1 MGRIIL
7 GDSQQNRA
15 SRTLPTAGYEQ
26 RRSIMEGGDKWTP
39 NDLVTIA
46 KYAAGAGDYLAPFMA
61 KDKGNTFL
69 NGVTDQIAG
78 GSNPDVSRMVSGM
91 ALSDF
96 GQGPE
101 DINSMV
107 SGLALSDF
115 EQAPVTGIKPPMPL
129 IPPAQ
134 PNTDMPPLGVPMVPY
149 NQNNTGTWNPN
160 MAAPQ
165 PQMMAGGPA
174 MAQAP
179 QPPPPAFPPVMAV
192 PGGAGGTPAPQPA
205 MPSSAPQQSGGG
217 GGGDDPWR
225 VIRLPVPQ
233 PTRPNVPNVRPDAG
247 VQRQVADMRAS
258 QQQTPGTNL
267 GEQAQRYIGD
277 SQQPQRQ
284 QQEPRQEQ
292 RQPERM
298 IISDNPSMPELQA
311 ARERAMY
318 GSPQDRQDYYEAVM
332 RSDMSDVPPQS
343 FAELV
348 SGSHR
353 TRARQQ
359 MLEGLGAPSY
369 KMQQDQAAAALANR
383 DYNFKQQVEG
393 RKASNADRQQVVREG
408 RFVAD
413 MKQRDFGNWLD
424 AAKNDREAITSGLS
438 ALKMQ
443 LELPYVTEEKKADI
457 RLKMGNLEKALSQAM
472 QARASAEA
480 SPYRVVTKPG
490 NVNVG
495 LSTSKE
501 SDLFWERYDIAAK
514 EAEGLNDA
522 ARMIAEGP
530 GDWFKT
536 IGQIPAFDKVMAGAL
551 NKTDS
556 VARAKRVVES
566 RLATLAAK
574 LENARKTQP
583 QMYRSIDTSNLINQE
598 SFEQLQRELKI
609 KLTPKQ
615 MEVLGLKAGQTSG
628 DAPSGSGM

>member
-15 SRTLPTAGYEQ
+15 SRALPTVGYEQ
-26 RRSIMEGGDKWTP
+26 RKAVMEGGDKWTP
-39 NDLVTIA
+39 NDYVTIA
-46 KYAAGAGDYLAPFMA
+46 KYAAGAGDYIAPFMA

-78 GSNPDVSRMVSGM
+78 GSNPDLSRMTNGM
-91 ALSDF
+91 SPSDF
-96 GQGPE
+96 GQSPE
-101 DINSMV
+101 DINPMV
-107 SGLALSDF
+107 SGLVLSDF
-115 EQAPVTGIKPPMPL
+115 ELAPVTGIKPPMPL

-160 MAAPQ
+160 MAVPP

-174 MAQAP
+174 MEQAP

-217 GGGDDPWR
+217 SGGDDPWR

-284 QQEPRQEQ
+284 QQAPRQEQ

-369 KMQQDQAAAALANR
+369 KMQQDQAAAALAER
-383 DYNFKQQVEG
+383 DYNFKVRVED
-393 RKASNADRQQVVREG
+393 RKATNADRQQVVREG

-413 MKQRDFGNWLD
+413 MKQRDFGNWLA
-424 AAKNDREAITSGLS
+424 AAKDNREAITSALDV
-438 ALKMQ
+438 LKME
-443 LELPYVTEEKKADI
+443 LELPFVTADRAASI
-457 RLKMGNLEKALSQAM
+457 RIKIANAEKALSQSM
-472 QARASAEA
+472 QAKAAAEA

-501 SDLFWERYDIAAK
+501 SDVFWKRYDIAA
-514 EAEGLNDA
+514 EQAQELNDA
-522 ARMIAEGP
+522 ARMIEQGP
-530 GDWFKT
+530 DNWQNT
-536 IGQIPAFDKVMAGAL
+536 ISQIPAFDKVMGKAL
-551 NKTDS
+551 TAADND
-556 VARAKRVVES
+556 AAAKRLVQS

-574 LENARKTQP
+574 LDNARKTQP
-583 QMYRSIDTSNLINQE
+583 SMYKSIDTTDLIDQQA
-598 SFEQLQRELKI
+598 FAQLQKALNIR
-609 KLTPKQ
+609 LTKKQ
-615 MEVLGLKAGQTSG
+615 MEVLRLQDTLDSQSG
-628 DAPSGSGM
+628 ISP

>member
-15 SRTLPTAGYEQ
+15 SRALPTVGYEQ
-26 RRSIMEGGDKWTP
+26 RKAVMEGGDKWTP

-78 GSNPDVSRMVSGM
+78 GSNPDLSRMTNGM
-91 ALSDF
+91 SPSYF
-96 GQGPE
+96 GQSPE

-134 PNTDMPPLGVPMVPY
+134 PNTDMPPPGVPMVPY

-160 MAAPQ
+160 MAVPP

-174 MAQAP
+174 MEQAP
-179 QPPPPAFPPVMAV
+179 QPPPPAFPPVMAF

-205 MPSSAPQQSGGG
+205 MPPSAPQQSGGG
-217 GGGDDPWR
+217 GGPSYK
-225 VIRLPVPQ
+225 VVRLPVPR
-233 PTRPNVPNVRPDAG
+233 PTRPDVPNVRPDAG

-267 GEQAQRYIGD
+267 GEQAQRYLGD
-277 SQQPQRQ
+277 SQQPQQ

-348 SGSHR
+348 SGSHV

-369 KMQQDQAAAALANR
+369 KTQQDQAAAALAER
-383 DYNFKQQVEG
+383 DYNFKVRVED
-393 RKASNADRQQVVREG
+393 RKATNADRQQVVREG

-413 MKQRDFGNWLD
+413 MKQRDFGNWLA
-424 AAKNDREAITSGLS
+424 AAKDNREAITSALDV
-438 ALKMQ
+438 LKME
-443 LELPYVTEEKKADI
+443 LELPFVTADRAASI
-457 RLKMGNLEKALSQAM
+457 RIKIANAEKALSQSM
-472 QARASAEA
+472 QAKAAAEA

-583 QMYRSIDTSNLINQE
+583 KMYESIDTSNLINQE

>member
-15 SRTLPTAGYEQ
+15 SRALPTVGYEQ
-26 RRSIMEGGDKWTP
+26 RKAVMEGGDKWTP
-39 NDLVTIA
+39 NDYVTIA
-46 KYAAGAGDYLAPFMA
+46 KYAAGAGDYIAPFMA
-61 KDKGNTFL
+61 SDKGNTFL
-69 NGVTDQIAG
+69 EGVTDQIDRG
-78 GSNPDVSRMVSGM
+78 GTKDLSRMTNGM
-91 ALSDF
+91 SPSDF
-96 GQGPE
+96 GQSPE

-107 SGLALSDF
+107 RGLALSDF

-217 GGGDDPWR
+217 GGPSYE
-225 VIRLPVPQ
+225 VVRLPVPQ
-233 PTRPNVPNVRPDAG
+233 PSRPGVPNVRPDAG
-247 VQRQVADMRAS
+247 VQQQVADMRAS

-369 KMQQDQAAAALANR
+369 KMQQDQAAAALAER

-413 MKQRDFGNWLD
+413 MKQRDFGNWLA
-424 AAKNDREAITSGLS
+424 AAKDNREAITSALDV
-438 ALKMQ
+438 LKME
-443 LELPYVTEEKKADI
+443 LELPFVTADRAASI
-457 RLKMGNLEKALSQAM
+457 RIKIANAEKALSQSM
-472 QARASAEA
+472 QAKAAAEA

-501 SDLFWERYDIAAK
+501 SDVFWKRYDIAA
-514 EAEGLNDA
+514 EQAQELNDA
-522 ARMIAEGP
+522 ARMIEQGP
-530 GDWFKT
+530 DNWQNT
-536 IGQIPAFDKVMAGAL
+536 ISQIPAFDKVMSKAL
-551 NKTDS
+551 TAVDKN
-556 VARAKRVVES
+556 AAAKRLVQS
-566 RLATLAAK
+566 RLATLAAQ
-574 LENARKTQP
+574 LDNARKTQP
-583 QMYRSIDTSNLINQE
+583 RMYESIDTTNLIDQQA
-598 SFEQLQRELKI
+598 FAQLQKALGIR
-609 KLTPKQ
+609 LTEKQ
-615 MEVLGLKAGQTSG
+615 MEVLQLQDTL
-628 DAPSGSGM
+628 PSQSGM

>member
-15 SRTLPTAGYEQ
+15 SRALPTAGYEQ

-96 GQGPE
+96 GP
-101 DINSMV
+101 S
-107 SGLALSDF
+107 
-115 EQAPVTGIKPPMPL
+115 PVTEIGPTMPQ
-129 IPPAQ
+129 I
-134 PNTDMPPLGVPMVPY
+134 
-149 NQNNTGTWNPN
+149 
-160 MAAPQ
+160 
-165 PQMMAGGPA
+165 PQMQDLRSNMMQPDSMQSIYGQQQQSPFAPAATAMQQMRPNPDMSPFGDTMNFIIPDQNGPWSSNPQMQVPSPQMAPGGPA
-174 MAQAP
+174 AAQAP
-179 QPPPPAFPPVMAV
+179 QPPPPAFPPVMAF

-205 MPSSAPQQSGGG
+205 MTSSASQQSGGG
-217 GGGDDPWR
+217 SGGDDPWR

-233 PTRPNVPNVRPDAG
+233 PTRPYVPNVRPDAG

-277 SQQPQRQ
+277 SQQPQQ

-369 KMQQDQAAAALANR
+369 KMQQDQAAAALAER

-424 AAKNDREAITSGLS
+424 AAKNDREAITSALNV
-438 ALKMQ
+438 LKME
-443 LELPYVTEEKKADI
+443 LELPFVTADRAASI
-457 RLKMGNLEKALSQAM
+457 RLKIANAEKALSQSM
-472 QARASAEA
+472 QAKAAAEA

-522 ARMIAEGP
+522 ARMIEQGP
-530 GDWFKT
+530 DNWQNT
-536 IGQIPAFDKVMAGAL
+536 ISQIPAFDKVMGKALLTADKDCRSQASCPVAPCDAG
-551 NKTDS
+551 
-556 VARAKRVVES
+556 
-566 RLATLAAK
+566 
-574 LENARKTQP
+574 
-583 QMYRSIDTSNLINQE
+583 
-598 SFEQLQRELKI
+598 
-609 KLTPKQ
+609 
-615 MEVLGLKAGQTSG
+615 G
-628 DAPSGSGM
+628 

>member
-61 KDKGNTFL
+61 ADKGNTFL

-115 EQAPVTGIKPPMPL
+115 EQAPVTGIKPTMPL

-217 GGGDDPWR
+217 SGGDDPWR

-233 PTRPNVPNVRPDAG
+233 PTRPYVPNVRPDAG

-277 SQQPQRQ
+277 SQQPQQ

-424 AAKNDREAITSGLS
+424 AAKNDREAITSALNV
-438 ALKMQ
+438 LKME
-443 LELPYVTEEKKADI
+443 LELPYVTADRAASI
-457 RLKMGNLEKALSQAM
+457 RLKIANAEKALSQSM
-472 QARASAEA
+472 QAKAAAEA

>member
-61 KDKGNTFL
+61 ADKGNTFL

-115 EQAPVTGIKPPMPL
+115 GQAPVTGIKPPMPL

-174 MAQAP
+174 MEQAP

-233 PTRPNVPNVRPDAG
+233 PTRPYVPNVRPDAG

-267 GEQAQRYIGD
+267 GEQAQRYLGD
-277 SQQPQRQ
+277 SQQPQQ

-369 KMQQDQAAAALANR
+369 KMQQDQAAAALAER

-413 MKQRDFGNWLD
+413 MKQRDFGNWLA
-424 AAKNDREAITSGLS
+424 AAKDNREAITSALNV
-438 ALKMQ
+438 LKME
-443 LELPYVTEEKKADI
+443 LELPYVTADRAASI
-457 RLKMGNLEKALSQAM
+457 RLKIANAEKALSQSM
-472 QARASAEA
+472 QAKAAAEA

>member
-1 MGRIIL
+1 M
-7 GDSQQNRA
+7 
-15 SRTLPTAGYEQ
+15 T
-26 RRSIMEGGDKWTP
+26 
-39 NDLVTIA
+39 
-46 KYAAGAGDYLAPFMA
+46 
-61 KDKGNTFL
+61 
-69 NGVTDQIAG
+69 NGM
-78 GSNPDVSRMVSGM
+78 SPSY
-91 ALSDF
+91 F
-96 GQGPE
+96 GQSPE